1 MTPSNESLRERA
13 RELHLYGLLAYWD
26 ELGESDEAWIRRL
39 VEWEETERC
48 RRSLERRLGTARIGR
63 FKSMVDFDWS
73 WPASCDR
80 EAVEDVLNLSFMN
93 DCGNAVLLGPN
104 GIGKSTIA
112 RNAAY
117 NAVLAGHNV
126 RFVTA
131 SQMLNQLSTQDGAT
145 AMERKLKAYAA
156 PHLLVIDE
164 LGYLSYGNRHAD
176 LLFEVVSRRY
186 DTRSTLVTTN
196 KPFSEWGD
204 VFPNA
209 SCVVTLVDRLVHRC
223 EVINLEGESYR
234 LKEARE
240 RTAQK
245 KAERRTR
252 KARRKPKP

>member
-13 RELHLYGLLAYWD
+13 RDLHLYGLLAYWD

-176 LLFEVVSRRY
+176 LLFEVVSGDCQGSWHGQLDARFESTHAAAACSLAWSVTFLSGFSVTIAGRCHW
-186 DTRSTLVTTN
+186 RSC
-196 KPFSEWGD
+196 P
-204 VFPNA
+204 
-209 SCVVTLVDRLVHRC
+209 VHR
-223 EVINLEGESYR
+223 LGF
-234 LKEARE
+234 LAL
-240 RTAQK
+240 AF
-245 KAERRTR
+245 A
-252 KARRKPKP
+252 